1 MNYGTV
7 DKINSKINRDF
18 VGVRPQQKVT
28 LYFSRFPDSLLPINH
43 KCITLNLSINY
54 IC

>member
-1 MNYGTV
+1 MNYGTG

-18 VGVRPQQKVT
+18 VRVRPQLRVS
-28 LYFSRFPDSLLPINH
+28 LYFSRFPDPIQPIRY
-43 KCITLNLSINY
+43 KCIILNLSINY